1 MTEILHQRTML
12 ESTTLNGG
20 RGGRS
25 HTVLSSM
32 PAPVQDFFHQQYPR
46 KVCRWRL
53 MLQRLFCSISIS
65 RIQPAKHQGSQRCSN
80 CGHTSSPRSKQQPQA
95 QHSTKAHEGVPT
107 TNGGAG
113 GRSRPSAC
121 VLTVHA
127 QCTYSARTVHATVH
141 AQQMV

>member
-1 MTEILHQRTML
+1 MHTCKHAYMHMRQAFHVTEQ
-12 ESTTLNGG
+12 
-20 RGGRS
+20 
-25 HTVLSSM
+25 LSQKTRR
-32 PAPVQDFFHQQYPR
+32 QDFCRRYPR